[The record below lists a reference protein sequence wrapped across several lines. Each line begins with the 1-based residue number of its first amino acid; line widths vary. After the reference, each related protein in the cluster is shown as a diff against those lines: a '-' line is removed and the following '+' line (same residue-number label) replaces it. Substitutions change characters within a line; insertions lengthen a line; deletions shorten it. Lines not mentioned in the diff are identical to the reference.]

1 LWAEFNQVMS
11 KQLQLNGFHPEC
23 FAFNKD
29 GSQVVVA
36 MECDLRIFDVTKAK
50 PTLVEKLKAHKH
62 RVTGVDWSA
71 DTGQIVSCG
80 EDRNAYVYSL
90 TDGTWTPTLVVL
102 RCNRAALCV
111 KWSPGGK
118 KFAVGTSAKTVMVC
132 NYDSDHD
139 FWVSKS
145 IKKFKSAVLCLD
157 WDPSGKYLAA
167 GGSTMKCHV
176 VCAYVDDVDDG
187 GCDHAFGD
195 QVKDFPSLGFVLC
208 CKYSHDGKKL
218 IYTSQSAQLTMVS
231 FEGDEPETRTV
242 QLPMLPMKAV
252 YFTPDDD
259 YILVG
264 GFDREPFKMKVDGMN
279 LGKPEKVAVKKAA
292 KKAKNAAFEK
302 FQRQANTGSSSAKKG
317 AETAHSFAIT
327 CIAPTN
333 QAPNLFASC
342 ANGDKNINIYEL

>member
-1 LWAEFNQVMS
+1 MS
-11 KQLQLNGFHPEC
+11 KQLQLEGYHPEC
-23 FAFNKD
+23 FSFNTD

-36 MECDLRIFDVTKAK
+36 VECDLVIYDVTGTK
-50 PTLVEKLKAHKH
+50 PKLVEKLKAHKH

-176 VCAYVDDVDDG
+176 VCAYVDDVDEG

-208 CKYSHDGKKL
+208 VKYSNDGKKL
-218 IYTSQSAQLTMVS
+218 VYTSQSAQITVVS
-231 FEGDEPETRTV
+231 LDDDDANTV
-242 QLPMLPMKAV
+242 QLPMLPMKSV
-252 YFTPDDD
+252 YFTSDDEHL
-259 YILVG
+259 LVG
-264 GFDREPFKMKVDGMN
+264 GFDKDVFKMKVDGIK
-279 LGKPEKVAVKKAA
+279 LGKPEKVSVKKA
-292 KKAKNAAFEK
+292 KKQVKNAAFEK
-302 FQRQANTGSSSAKKG
+302 FQRQANTGSSAKKAG
-317 AETAHSFAIT
+317 SETAHTFAVT

-333 QAPNLFASC
+333 KSANIFASC
-342 ANGDKNINIYEL
+342 ANGDRNVNIYEL